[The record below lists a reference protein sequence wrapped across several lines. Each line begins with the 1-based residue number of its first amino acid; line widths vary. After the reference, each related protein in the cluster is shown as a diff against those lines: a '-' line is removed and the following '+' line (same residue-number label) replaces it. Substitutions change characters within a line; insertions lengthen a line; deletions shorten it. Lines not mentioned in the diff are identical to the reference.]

1 MYLHMSLFFC
11 TFAAHWYDYR
21 CPQGKEIENKQ
32 NMTTLT
38 DEQRKAQ
45 MASMKSLEEDM
56 PLIGYKNK

>member
-1 MYLHMSLFFC
+1 M
-11 TFAAHWYDYR
+11 
-21 CPQGKEIENKQ
+21 GKEIENKQ

-45 MASMKSLEEDM
+45 MASMKSFDEDM

>member
-1 MYLHMSLFFC
+1 
-11 TFAAHWYDYR
+11 
-21 CPQGKEIENKQ
+21 
-32 NMTTLT
+32 MTTLT